1 LSNLEHFNN
10 TDINNKMKQSINLI
24 ISIIFF
30 AFAGNIFSQNQ
41 AIENPLDKVFKEKTE
56 IYFKFNINSKKEI
69 YSLTNI
75 ISIDNVIDNEVFAYA
90 NKKDFKEF
98 LKFNIVY
105 TLLPSPGNLIKNPK
119 MLSLENFVN
128 SEGVDNWDYY
138 PTYEAYE
145 AMMYQFETDYPDICK
160 IINIGTLP
168 SGRKLL
174 IAKIT
179 DNLMANENEPE
190 FLYTSTMHGNETVG
204 YILMLRLI
212 DHLISNYNVDTR
224 LTNLVNN
231 NEIWI
236 NPLANP
242 DGTYAGGNSSVSGAT
257 RFNANFIDLNRNY
270 PDPEDGSHPDGHEW
284 QPETVYFMNFAE
296 DKSFVTSSN
305 LHSGAELCNYPW
317 DTWSKR
323 HADDNWWQYVCR
335 EYADTAQ
342 AYSPYGYLTDQ
353 NSGITNGYDW
363 YTMSGGRQDYMS
375 YFHQCRE
382 FTLELSHVKLLPA
395 SQLNDH
401 WDYNY
406 RSLINY
412 IEQVQYGINGIITD
426 SITGEPIKAKVFI
439 DDHDI
444 DSSMVFSSLPVG
456 DYHRPAFSGSY
467 NLTFSA
473 PGYYSK
479 TISNV
484 AVFNRGNTVKN
495 IQLAPGILIPDF
507 IADNS
512 SISTGSS
519 INFTDLSYGD
529 PIEWEWTFEGG
540 TPASSNE
547 QHPINILYS
556 ESGQFD
562 VTLKVYSDSDTST
575 IIKSDYITVSQ
586 EYIMQNTTITACQ
599 GIFTDSGGQNNNY
612 SDNEDLTMVFY
623 SGRTDFMVKMEFT
636 LFDVEYDNSCDY
648 DWLKI
653 YNGETTSAQL
663 MGKYCGN
670 NSPGTVIASNDL
682 GALTFEFHS
691 DQDVNKA
698 GWIANISCDS
708 NVGINEVQNFNNLK
722 IFPNPVTSGNIFVQ
736 SAETIKS
743 ILIFNSLGQLVFENK
758 FNNKLTNIELSGYKS
773 GVYLVKVKTNKR
785 IINRKIQV
793 Y

>member
-1 LSNLEHFNN
+1 
-10 TDINNKMKQSINLI
+10 MKQSIKLI

-41 AIENPLDKVFKEKTE
+41 AIENSLDKVFKEKTE
-56 IYFKFNINSKKEI
+56 RYFKFNINSKKEI

-98 LKFNIVY
+98 LKFNISY

-119 MLSLENFVN
+119 MLSLEKFAN

-160 IINIGTLP
+160 IVNIGTLP
-168 SGRKLL
+168 SSRKLL
-174 IAKIT
+174 IARIT

-190 FLYTSTMHGNETVG
+190 FLYTSTMHGDETVG

-212 DHLISNYNVDTR
+212 DHLISNYNIDTR

-242 DGTYAGGNSSVSGAT
+242 DGTYAGGNSSVNGAT
-257 RFNANFIDLNRNY
+257 RFNANNIDLNRNY
-270 PDPEDGSHPDGHEW
+270 PDPEDGPHPDGHEW

-296 DKSFVTSSN
+296 DKSFVTSCN
-305 LHSGAELCNYPW
+305 IHSGAELCNYPW

-342 AYSPYGYLTDQ
+342 AYSPYRYLTDQ
-353 NSGITNGYDW
+353 NNGITNGYDW
-363 YTMSGGRQDYMS
+363 YSINGGRQDYMS

-382 FTLELSHVKLLPA
+382 FTLELSHEFILPA
-395 SQLNDH
+395 SQLNDY

-426 SITGEPIKAKVFI
+426 SITGEPIKAEVFI

-456 DYHRPAFSGSY
+456 DYHRPAFAGSY

-512 SISTGSS
+512 NISTGSS

-540 TPASSNE
+540 IPASSNE

-556 ESGQFD
+556 ENGQFD
-562 VTLKVYSDSDTST
+562 VTLTVYSDSDTSK

-623 SGRTDFMVKMEFT
+623 PGRTNFMVKMEFI

-691 DQDVNKA
+691 DQNVNKA

-708 NVGINEVQNFNNLK
+708 NVGINEVQIFNTLK

-736 SAETIKS
+736 SSETIKS
-743 ILIFNSLGQLVFENK
+743 ILIFNSLGQIMFENK

-773 GVYLVKVKTNKR
+773 GVYLVKVKTDKR

>member
-1 LSNLEHFNN
+1 
-10 TDINNKMKQSINLI
+10 MKQSINLI

-41 AIENPLDKVFKEKTE
+41 AIESPLDKVFKEKTE
-56 IYFKFNINSKKEI
+56 RYFKFNINSKKEI
-69 YSLTNI
+69 HSLTNI

-90 NKKDFKEF
+90 SKKDFKEF
-98 LKFNIVY
+98 LKLNIAY

-119 MLSLENFVN
+119 MLSLENFIN

-160 IINIGTLP
+160 IVNIGTLP

-174 IAKIT
+174 IARIT

-190 FLYTSTMHGNETVG
+190 FLYTSTMHGDETVG

-212 DHLISNYNVDTR
+212 DHLISNYNIDTR

-242 DGTYAGGNSSVSGAT
+242 DGTYAGGNSSVNGAT
-257 RFNANFIDLNRNY
+257 RFNANNIDLNRNY
-270 PDPEDGSHPDGHEW
+270 PDPEDGPHPDGHEW

-296 DKSFVTSSN
+296 DKSFVTSCN
-305 LHSGAELCNYPW
+305 IHSGAELCNYPW

-353 NSGITNGYDW
+353 NNGITNGYDW
-363 YTMSGGRQDYMS
+363 YSINGGRQDYMS

-382 FTLELSHVKLLPA
+382 FTLELSHEFILPA
-395 SQLNDH
+395 SQLNDY

-426 SITGEPIKAKVFI
+426 SITGEPIKAEVFI

-456 DYHRPAFSGSY
+456 DYHRPAYAGSY

-484 AVFNRGNTVKN
+484 VVFNRGNTVKN

-512 SISTGSS
+512 NISTGSS

-540 TPASSNE
+540 IPASSNE

-556 ESGQFD
+556 ENGQFD
-562 VTLKVYSDSDTST
+562 VTLTVYSDSDTST

-623 SGRTDFMVKMEFT
+623 PGRTDFMVKMEFI

-691 DQDVNKA
+691 DQNVNKV

-708 NVGINEVQNFNNLK
+708 NVGINEVQIFNTLK

-736 SAETIKS
+736 SSETIKS
-743 ILIFNSLGQLVFENK
+743 ILIFNSLGQIMFENK

-773 GVYLVKVKTNKR
+773 GVYLVKVKADKR